1 MGTLIQGG
9 TVITAL
15 DRQRADVYCQDDKI
29 AAVGPDLGHL
39 AGPTDEVVDADG
51 AYVFPG
57 GVDPHTH
64 FEFPFMGTVSA
75 DDFFDGTASAMA
87 GGTTSVLDF
96 VVPTRGEP
104 LLDAAARW
112 HEKAAKSV
120 GDYGFHMAL
129 VEARDDVFADIPR
142 VVHEAH
148 IPSFKAFMAYKGTV
162 GVDDEVLVRFLKTV
176 TAAGGVLWLHAENGD
191 AIADRQRDLLAQGK
205 THPRWHARS
214 RPPELEAEAVHRA
227 LVLADLVHAPVG
239 VVHMSSADAYRA
251 FAEARVRGQEA
262 FAETCP
268 QYLVLDDSVY
278 DQPDFEGAAYVMS
291 PPIRP
296 AGHSD
301 WLWKGLANGLIRTV
315 GTDHCPFRQADQKVL
330 GRDDFTKIPNGG
342 PGVENRLELLWH
354 FGVAQGRFDAHRFV
368 EVTSTNVAK
377 QYGLYP
383 RKGAVRVGADADLVV
398 LDPRAPKTLSTAT
411 DHSRCDRSLYEGVEV
426 SGSVRHVVAQG
437 QVRFTEGDL
446 RVERGAG
453 RFLPRDGRRPA

>member
-1 MGTLIQGG
+1 MGTLIRGG

-15 DRQRADVYCQDDKI
+15 DRVRADVYCVGDKI
-29 AAVGPDLGHL
+29 AALGPDLRDR
-39 AGPTDEVVDADG
+39 AGADDEVIDAGG
-51 AYVFPG
+51 AYIFPG

-96 VVPTRGEP
+96 VVPTPGEP
-104 LLDAAARW
+104 LLDAVARW
-112 HEKAAKSV
+112 HDKAAKSV

-129 VEARDDVFADIPR
+129 TEARDDVFADIPR
-142 VVHEAH
+142 VVAEAH

-162 GVDDEVLVRFLKTV
+162 GVDDEILVRFLRAV

-191 AIADRQRDLLAQGK
+191 AIADRQKQLVAEGK

-214 RPPELEAEAVHRA
+214 RPPVLEGEAVHRA

-239 VVHMSSADAYRA
+239 IVHMSSGDAYRA

-278 DQPDFEGAAYVMS
+278 DKPDFEGAAYVMS

-296 AGHSD
+296 AGHSE
-301 WLWKGLANGLIRTV
+301 WLWRGLANGLIRTV
-315 GTDHCPFRQADQKVL
+315 GTDHCPFRQADQKVM

-342 PGVENRLELLWH
+342 PGVENRMELLWH
-354 FGVAQGRFDAHRFV
+354 YGVAQGRIDAHRFV
-368 EVTSTNVAK
+368 EITSTNVAK

-383 RKGAVRVGADADLVV
+383 RKGAIRVGADADLVV
-398 LDPRAPKTLSTAT
+398 FDPQAPNRLATET
-411 DHSRCDRSLYEGVEV
+411 DHSQCDRSLYEGFEV

-437 QVRFTEGDL
+437 RVRVLGGDL
-446 RVERGAG
+446 RVERGSG
-453 RFLPRDGRRPA
+453 RFLARDGVAAS